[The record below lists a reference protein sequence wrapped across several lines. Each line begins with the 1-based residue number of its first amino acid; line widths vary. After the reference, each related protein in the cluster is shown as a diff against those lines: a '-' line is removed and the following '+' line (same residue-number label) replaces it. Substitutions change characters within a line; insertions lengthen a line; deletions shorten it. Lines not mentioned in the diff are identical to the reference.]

1 METLESRPPL
11 IASRLSL
18 LDLSTDDLRKEII
31 RAVRLDHSWKA
42 EDGPLKTKD
51 ITICPDIREA
61 KDSKLSF
68 PYQSVDLIFASYYLT
83 GMHCWNIS
91 QRRLVW
97 DYYIPHPNVSQRE
110 YCAYDRRSMEFAC
123 DVSDDL
129 STVLVALLFVRET
142 KWCDIILRIT
152 SLITIY

>member
-51 ITICPDIREA
+51 ISICPDIREA
-61 KDSKLSF
+61 KEYEVILPLPECRSHIGIVLS
-68 PYQSVDLIFASYYLT
+68 YRD
-83 GMHCWNIS
+83 
-91 QRRLVW
+91 
-97 DYYIPHPNVSQRE
+97 
-110 YCAYDRRSMEFAC
+110 
-123 DVSDDL
+123 
-129 STVLVALLFVRET
+129 ALLEYFAE
-142 KWCDIILRIT
+142 KT
-152 SLITIY
+152 SLGLLYSTSERKSERVLCI